1 VNFAVFISTA
11 TDSFQSLF
19 IVRKNQ
25 GITFKVTF
33 FANEQLSALIT
44 PGLAATN
51 NFQRLFIPIQRT
63 N

>member
-19 IVRKNQ
+19 FVRKNQ

-33 FANEQLSALIT
+33 VANGQL
-44 PGLAATN
+44 
-51 NFQRLFIPIQRT
+51 
-63 N
+63 